1 MKAPTR
7 VVVTGLGV
15 VSPLG
20 NDIDTFWRRLVAGE
34 SGVGPITR
42 FDTTDYKVHIAA
54 EVKDF
59 DAEDFIDKRKVR
71 RLDLFSRYAVAAAK
85 LAAAD
90 AEFDPRPESDRV
102 GAVVGSGVGGL
113 QTLHTEIDK
122 LLTQGPNRV
131 NPLLVPMMIPNM
143 GAAHV
148 SLELGTKGPLSA
160 TCTACAAGSDAI
172 GFAARIIR
180 HGDAEVMFAGGSEA
194 PISPVGVGGFAA
206 ARALSLRNDDPAGA
220 SRPFDAGRDGFVIGE
235 GAGFAAARALS
246 LRNDDPAHASRPF
259 DSGRDGFVIG
269 EGAGCLVLESLEHA
283 QARGARIYAEL
294 AGSGMSSDA
303 FHMTLPD
310 ESGETQARAMTM
322 AFTEAGLEPSAI
334 DYINAHG
341 TATSA
346 GDVAETKAIKV
357 ALGEHATTV
366 AISSNKSMIGHC
378 LGASGAIEAVATV
391 LTIVNSLLPPTIN
404 LTDPDPACD
413 LDYVPLE
420 SRFHKVDVAASNS
433 FGFGGHNV
441 TLVFRRFD
449 G

>member
-1 MKAPTR
+1 MTPTTR

-42 FDTTDYKVHIAA
+42 FDTSDYKVHIAA

-90 AEFDPRPESDRV
+90 AEFDPRLEADRV
-102 GAVVGSGVGGL
+102 GAVMGSGVGGL

-122 LLTQGPNRV
+122 LLTKGPDRV

-160 TCTACAAGSDAI
+160 TVTACAAGSDAI
-172 GFAARIIR
+172 GYAARIIR

-194 PISPVGVGGFAA
+194 PVSPVGV
-206 ARALSLRNDDPAGA
+206 
-220 SRPFDAGRDGFVIGE
+220 
-235 GAGFAAARALS
+235 AGFAAARALS
-246 LRNDDPAHASRPF
+246 LRNDDPEHASRPF
-259 DSGRDGFVIG
+259 DAGRDGFVIG

-294 AGSGMSSDA
+294 AGAGMSSDA

-310 ESGETQARAMTM
+310 ETGKSQARAMKM
-322 AFTEAGLEPSAI
+322 ALKEAGLEPSAI

-346 GDVAETKAIKV
+346 GDIAETKAIKV
-357 ALGEHATTV
+357 ALGKHARSV

-413 LDYVPLE
+413 LDYVPLK

>member
-1 MKAPTR
+1 MTPTTR

-20 NDIDTFWRRLVAGE
+20 NDVDTFWRRLVAGE

-42 FDTTDYKVHIAA
+42 FDTSDYKVHIAA

-59 DAEDFIDKRKVR
+59 DAEDFIDKRQVR

-90 AEFDPRPESDRV
+90 AEFDPRPEADRV

-122 LLTQGPNRV
+122 LLTKGPDRV

-148 SLELGTKGPLSA
+148 SLELGIKGPLSA
-160 TCTACAAGSDAI
+160 TVTACAAGSDAI
-172 GFAARIIR
+172 GYAARIIR

-194 PISPVGVGGFAA
+194 PVSPVGV
-206 ARALSLRNDDPAGA
+206 
-220 SRPFDAGRDGFVIGE
+220 
-235 GAGFAAARALS
+235 AGFAAARALS
-246 LRNDDPAHASRPF
+246 LRNDDPEHASRPF
-259 DSGRDGFVIG
+259 DAGRDGFVIG

-294 AGSGMSSDA
+294 AGAGMSSDA

-310 ESGETQARAMTM
+310 ETGKSQARAMKM
-322 AFTEAGLEPSAI
+322 ALKEAGLEPSAI

-346 GDVAETKAIKV
+346 GDIAETKAIKV
-357 ALGEHATTV
+357 ALGKHARSV

-413 LDYVPLE
+413 LDYVPLK

>member
-1 MKAPTR
+1 MTPTTR

-42 FDTTDYKVHIAA
+42 FDTDGYKVHIAA

-59 DAEDFIDKRKVR
+59 DAEDFIDRRQVR

-85 LAAAD
+85 LAATD
-90 AEFDPRPESDRV
+90 AEFDPRPEADRV

-122 LLTQGPNRV
+122 LLTKGPDRV

-148 SLELGTKGPLSA
+148 SLELGAKGPLSA

-172 GFAARIIR
+172 GYAARIIR

-194 PISPVGVGGFAA
+194 PVSPVAV
-206 ARALSLRNDDPAGA
+206 
-220 SRPFDAGRDGFVIGE
+220 
-235 GAGFAAARALS
+235 AGFAAARALS
-246 LRNDDPAHASRPF
+246 LRNDEPEHASRPF

-294 AGSGMSSDA
+294 AGAGMSSDA

-310 ESGETQARAMTM
+310 ESGKPQARAMTM
-322 AFTEAGLEPSAI
+322 ALKEAGLEPSAI

-346 GDVAETKAIKV
+346 GDNAETKAIKV
-357 ALGEHATTV
+357 ALGKHARNV

-420 SRFHKVDVAASNS
+420 SRFQKVEVAASNS

-441 TLVFRRFD
+441 TLIFRRFD

>member
-1 MKAPTR
+1 MTDKRR

-15 VSPLG
+15 ISPIG
-20 NDIDTFWRRLVAGE
+20 NDVDTFWRRLVAGE
-34 SGVGPITR
+34 SGVGEITR
-42 FDTTDYKVHIAA
+42 FDTTGYRVRIAA
-54 EVKDF
+54 EIKDF
-59 DAEDFIDKRKVR
+59 NAEDFIDKRKVR
-71 RLDLFSRYAVAAAK
+71 RLDLFSRYAVASAK
-85 LAAAD
+85 MAAAD
-90 AEFDPRPESDRV
+90 AGFDPASEAERT
-102 GAVVGSGVGGL
+102 GAVMASGVGGL
-113 QTLHTEIDK
+113 QTLHVETDK
-122 LLTQGPNRV
+122 LLHQGPDRT

-172 GFAARIIR
+172 GYAARIIR
-180 HGDAEVMFAGGSEA
+180 CGDAEVMFAGGSEA
-194 PISPVGVGGFAA
+194 PVSPVGV
-206 ARALSLRNDDPAGA
+206 
-220 SRPFDAGRDGFVIGE
+220 
-235 GAGFAAARALS
+235 AGFAAARALS
-246 LRNDDPAHASRPF
+246 LSNGDPQRASRPF

-294 AGSGMSSDA
+294 AGAGMSSDA

-310 ESGETQARAMTM
+310 ESGETQARAMLM
-322 AFTEAGLEPSAI
+322 AFSEAGLEPSAI

-357 ALGEHATTV
+357 ALGEHASKV

-420 SRFHKVDVAASNS
+420 SRFQKVDVAASNS